1 MPNAKRTL
9 TALLAALLLLS
20 GCAVAGETETDSLNV
35 EIVAFNVGKADAI
48 LVRLGESDYLIDA
61 GLKKQ
66 FDTLE
71 SDLKALNVTHLKGV
85 FLTHTDKDHGGG
97 MVKLA
102 ESGVQIDAIYAAEM
116 YYEKSYDKHQA
127 VKAADALDM
136 DVTWLR
142 AGDVIDAGNG
152 CAFEVLGPL
161 SLDEQDE
168 NNNSLVLRLTTPEG
182 TALLMGDAEL
192 EEEAEIIAASADKLD
207 ADYLK
212 VAHHGRDD
220 ATSAAFARMVSPQ
233 IAVISTDRTDEP
245 RSAATSV
252 IALLEDAGA
261 AVYIT
266 EHFELGVRVRL
277 TDGKAELI
285 AE

>member
-1 MPNAKRTL
+1 MRRIKRAL
-9 TALLAALLLLS
+9 TGMLAALMLLG
-20 GCAVAGETETDSLNV
+20 GCASAREEADAGLNV
-35 EIVAFNVGKADAI
+35 EIIAFNVGKADAI
-48 LVRLGESDYLIDA
+48 LVRLGGNDYLIDA

-136 DVTWLR
+136 DVTWLK
-142 AGDVIDAGNG
+142 AGDRIDAGNG

-252 IALLEDAGA
+252 IASLEDAGA

-277 TDGKAELI
+277 KNGQAELI
-285 AE
+285 EE

>member
-1 MPNAKRTL
+1 MKRTGRWAVCL
-9 TALLAALLLLS
+9 MIALLFWIA
-20 GCAVAGETETDSLNV
+20 CPAGNAEDQIQTYFL
-35 EIVAFNVGKADAI
+35 NVGKADAI
-48 LVRLGESDYLIDA
+48 LLRLNGQDYLVDTGSKESYDQMEDA
-61 GLKKQ
+61 LRM
-66 FDTLE
+66 L
-71 SDLKALNVTHLKGV
+71 GV
-85 FLTHTDKDHGGG
+85 DRLAGVIITHTDKDHVGGLK
-97 MVKLA
+97 KLLKS
-102 ESGVQIDAIYAAEM
+102 EIDVERVYAGKLHSEKSDEDHPAYSAAE
-116 YYEKSYDKHQA
+116 KRNVSF
-127 VKAADALDM
+127 
-136 DVTWLR
+136 TWLG
-142 AGDVIDAGNG
+142 AGEKIQAGE
-152 CAFEVLGPL
+152 CVMDILGPL
-161 SLDEQDE
+161 TLDTEDE

-192 EEEAEIIAASADKLD
+192 EEETEIIAASANKLD

-212 VAHHGRDD
+212 AAHHGRDD

-252 IALLEDAGA
+252 IASLEDAGA

>member
-1 MPNAKRTL
+1 MRRIKRAL
-9 TALLAALLLLS
+9 TGMLAALMLLG
-20 GCAVAGETETDSLNV
+20 GCASAREEAGAGLNV
-35 EIVAFNVGKADAI
+35 EIIAFNVGKADAI
-48 LVRLGESDYLIDA
+48 LVRLGENDYLIDA
-61 GLKKQ
+61 GTKKGY
-66 FDTLE
+66 DTLQ
-71 SDLKALNVTHLKGV
+71 SDLDALGVTRLEGV

-97 MVKLA
+97 LVKLA
-102 ESGVQIDAIYAAEM
+102 ESSVSIGAIYASEL
-116 YYEKSYDKHQA
+116 YHDKDYDTHQA
-127 VKAADALDM
+127 VKAAGALDM
-136 DVTWLR
+136 DVTWLK
-142 AGDVIDAGNG
+142 AGDMIDAGHG
-152 CAFEVLGPL
+152 CTFEVLGPL

-212 VAHHGRDD
+212 AAHHGRED
-220 ATSAAFARMVSPQ
+220 ATSAAFARMASPQ

-252 IALLEDAGA
+252 IASLEDAGA

-266 EHFELGVRVRL
+266 EHFKLGVRVRL
-277 TDGKAELI
+277 KDGKAELI
-285 AE
+285 EE

>member
-1 MPNAKRTL
+1 MRRIKRAL
-9 TALLAALLLLS
+9 TGMLAALMLLG
-20 GCAVAGETETDSLNV
+20 GCASAREEADAGLNV
-35 EIVAFNVGKADAI
+35 EIIAFNVGKADAI
-48 LVRLGESDYLIDA
+48 LVRLGGNDYLIDA
-61 GLKKQ
+61 GTKKGY
-66 FDTLE
+66 DTLQ
-71 SDLKALNVTHLKGV
+71 SDLDALGVTRLEGV

-97 MVKLA
+97 LVKLA

-127 VKAADALDM
+127 VKAAGVLDM
-136 DVTWLR
+136 DVTWLK
-142 AGDVIDAGNG
+142 AGDEIDAGNG

-192 EEEAEIIAASADKLD
+192 EEEAEIIAASAGKLD

-212 VAHHGRDD
+212 AAHHGRDD

-252 IALLEDAGA
+252 IASLEDAGA

-266 EHFELGVRVRL
+266 EHFDLGVRVRL
-277 TDGKAELI
+277 KNGQAELI
-285 AE
+285 EE

>member
-1 MPNAKRTL
+1 MRRIKRAL
-9 TALLAALLLLS
+9 TGMLAALMLLG
-20 GCAVAGETETDSLNV
+20 GCASAREETGANLNV
-35 EIVAFNVGKADAI
+35 EIIAFNVGKADAI
-48 LVRLGESDYLIDA
+48 LVRLGENDYLIDA
-61 GLKKQ
+61 GTKKGY
-66 FDTLE
+66 DTLQ
-71 SDLKALNVTHLKGV
+71 SDLDALGVTRLEGV

-97 MVKLA
+97 LVKLA
-102 ESGVQIDAIYAAEM
+102 ESGVSIGAIYASEL
-116 YYEKSYDKHQA
+116 YYEKKYEKHQA
-127 VKAADALDM
+127 VKAAGVLDM
-136 DVTWLR
+136 DVTWLK
-142 AGDVIDAGNG
+142 AGDEIDAGSG

-212 VAHHGRDD
+212 AAHHGRDD

-245 RSAATSV
+245 RSAAASV
-252 IALLEDAGA
+252 IASLEDAGA

-277 TDGKAELI
+277 KDGQAELI
-285 AE
+285 EE

>member
-1 MPNAKRTL
+1 M
-9 TALLAALLLLS
+9 
-20 GCAVAGETETDSLNV
+20 
-35 EIVAFNVGKADAI
+35 
-48 LVRLGESDYLIDA
+48 
-61 GLKKQ
+61 
-66 FDTLE
+66 
-71 SDLKALNVTHLKGV
+71 
-85 FLTHTDKDHGGG
+85 
-97 MVKLA
+97 
-102 ESGVQIDAIYAAEM
+102 
-116 YYEKSYDKHQA
+116 
-127 VKAADALDM
+127 
-136 DVTWLR
+136 
-142 AGDVIDAGNG
+142 
-152 CAFEVLGPL
+152 LGPL

-168 NNNSLVLRLTTPEG
+168 NNNSLVLRLVTPEG

-252 IALLEDAGA
+252 IASLEDAGA

-277 TDGKAELI
+277 KGGQAELI
-285 AE
+285 EE

>member
-116 YYEKSYDKHQA
+116 YYEKIYDKHQA

-136 DVTWLR
+136 DVT
-142 AGDVIDAGNG
+142 
-152 CAFEVLGPL
+152 
-161 SLDEQDE
+161 
-168 NNNSLVLRLTTPEG
+168 
-182 TALLMGDAEL
+182 
-192 EEEAEIIAASADKLD
+192 
-207 ADYLK
+207 
-212 VAHHGRDD
+212 
-220 ATSAAFARMVSPQ
+220 
-233 IAVISTDRTDEP
+233 
-245 RSAATSV
+245 
-252 IALLEDAGA
+252 
-261 AVYIT
+261 
-266 EHFELGVRVRL
+266 
-277 TDGKAELI
+277 
-285 AE
+285 

>member
-9 TALLAALLLLS
+9 TALLAALMLLG
-20 GCAVAGETETDSLNV
+20 GCASAREEADAGLNV
-35 EIVAFNVGKADAI
+35 EIIAFNVGKADAI
-48 LVRLGESDYLIDA
+48 LVRLGGNDYLIDA
-61 GLKKQ
+61 GTKKGY
-66 FDTLE
+66 DTLQ
-71 SDLKALNVTHLKGV
+71 SDLDALGVTRLEGV

-97 MVKLA
+97 LVKLA
-102 ESGVQIDAIYAAEM
+102 ESGVSIGAIYAAEM

-136 DVTWLR
+136 DVTWLKADDR
-142 AGDVIDAGNG
+142 IDAGNG

-168 NNNSLVLRLTTPEG
+168 NNNSLVLRLATPEG

-192 EEEAEIIAASADKLD
+192 EEEAEIIAASAGKLD

-212 VAHHGRDD
+212 AAHHGRDD

-245 RSAATSV
+245 RSAAASV
-252 IALLEDAGA
+252 IASLEDAGA

-266 EHFELGVRVRL
+266 EHFDLGVRVRL
-277 TDGKAELI
+277 KNGQAELI
-285 AE
+285 EE

>member
-1 MPNAKRTL
+1 MRRIKRAL
-9 TALLAALLLLS
+9 TGMLAALMLLC
-20 GCAVAGETETDSLNV
+20 GCASAREETDASVNV
-35 EIVAFNVGKADAI
+35 EIIALNVGKADAI
-48 LVRLGESDYLIDA
+48 LVRLGENDYLIDA

-66 FDTLE
+66 FDTLKD
-71 SDLKALNVTHLKGV
+71 DLDVLGVTRLNGV

-97 MVKLA
+97 LVKLA
-102 ESGVQIDAIYAAEM
+102 ESGVSIGAIYASEL
-116 YYEKSYDKHQA
+116 YYEKEYDKHQA

-142 AGDVIDAGNG
+142 AGDAIDAGNG
-152 CAFEVLGPL
+152 CVFEALGPL

-182 TALLMGDAEL
+182 TALFMGDAEL

-212 VAHHGRDD
+212 AAHHGRDD

-245 RSAATSV
+245 RSAAASV
-252 IALLEDAGA
+252 IASLEDAGA

-277 TDGKAELI
+277 KDGKAELI